1 MFTKNR
7 ILMLLILNISCSS
20 HIKTEPIEI
29 VITSD
34 ISYKYDLSN
43 GLYTVFYNNKPPTI
57 ISFHLTDIE
66 KKNITN
72 KYYSLKLYKL
82 NKINNIT
89 GNIYIK
95 DKCMTMPKDRTIL
108 EVKTKGRKQEIQIDF
123 YCDSFY
129 LSNFI
134 EANRVKKFINFVFHI
149 LREKPEIKN
158 APSSD
163 IWYL

>member
-1 MFTKNR
+1 M
-7 ILMLLILNISCSS
+7 IYLMAY
-20 HIKTEPIEI
+20 T
-29 VITSD
+29 
-34 ISYKYDLSN
+34 
-43 GLYTVFYNNKPPTI
+43 LYFINNKPPTV

-108 EVKTKGRKQEIQIDF
+108 EVKTKGRKQEIQIDL
-123 YCDSFY
+123 YYDSFY

-134 EANRVKKFINFVFHI
+134 EANRVKKFINFVLLI
-149 LREKPEIKN
+149 VNSKPEMKN

-163 IWYL
+163 IMYM